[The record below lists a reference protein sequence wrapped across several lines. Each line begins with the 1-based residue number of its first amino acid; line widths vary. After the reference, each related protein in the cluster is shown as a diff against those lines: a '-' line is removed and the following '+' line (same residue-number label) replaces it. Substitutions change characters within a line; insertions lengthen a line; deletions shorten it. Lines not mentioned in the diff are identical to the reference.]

1 MLAKLR
7 ELLQRHY
14 RAVREAEALVYH
26 ERATGVA
33 IAKEASED
41 PGLDEQSRRYWS
53 LVARIAE
60 QRLAQLRIP
69 DVATAYYIQEQWAS
83 RRGQMIR

>member
-1 MLAKLR
+1 MLAKLS

-33 IAKEASED
+33 VAREAAECPDFDED
-41 PGLDEQSRRYWS
+41 GRRYWR
-53 LVARIAE
+53 LVAQIAE
-60 QRLAQLRIP
+60 LRIP
-69 DVATAYYIQEQWAS
+69 DVATAYDIQEGWA
-83 RRGQMIR
+83 RRPGQMIR

>member
-7 ELLQRHY
+7 ELLQRHH

-26 ERATGVA
+26 QRATGVA
-33 IAKEASED
+33 VAKKAAED
-41 PGLDEQSRRYWS
+41 PGLDEESRRYWS

-60 QRLAQLRIP
+60 QRLAELRIP
-69 DVATAYYIQEQWAS
+69 DVATAYYIQEQWAR